1 MAADTDRDRTGLL
14 PTATGASTS
23 QLAARPAAPLRRLV
37 NRYTWHR
44 FEGFPSG
51 VHQGLPSRHVTVMLS
66 LEDPFD
72 IVAMPGAQAPA
83 SFRSFAGGL
92 HTAPA
97 SVAHDGRGCGIG
109 IELTAL
115 GARRLL
121 GMPASGLAAIVV
133 DLRDLWGTAVDEL
146 EERLLCKPTWLR
158 RVAVLDAILAR
169 LASDGAD
176 IAPEIAH
183 AWHELSASAGA
194 ARIGSVA
201 DDVGWSRQHLTAR
214 FRGEFGLS
222 PKQAARI
229 MRFERA
235 ASLLSSGRRL
245 ADVAAAAGS
254 STSRTSTRSGARSRA

>member
-1 MAADTDRDRTGLL
+1 
-14 PTATGASTS
+14 
-23 QLAARPAAPLRRLV
+23 
-37 NRYTWHR
+37 
-44 FEGFPSG
+44 
-51 VHQGLPSRHVTVMLS
+51 MLS

-72 IVAMPGAQAPA
+72 IVVMPGAQAPA

-146 EERLLCKPTWLR
+146 EGRLLCKPTWLR

-194 ARIGSVA
+194 ALV
-201 DDVGWSRQHLTAR
+201 
-214 FRGEFGLS
+214 
-222 PKQAARI
+222 
-229 MRFERA
+229 RA
-235 ASLLSSGRRL
+235 APRR
-245 ADVAAAAGS
+245 
-254 STSRTSTRSGARSRA
+254 RRRRSGVLRPPAPQPGVARAHGPDAAPVGG